1 MNTQNI
7 ITRTVVIVFF
17 LMIFISFSAFAKSP
31 YNADIIKRVEN
42 LNTIIE
48 VRVTEEVIKQIKL
61 TVESWREDSEI
72 VLGRSSLYFP
82 VIENVLREK
91 NLPDELKYIA
101 VIESAL
107 LPRAKSNQGAT
118 GMWQFM
124 KGTAELFGLKINKHI
139 DERKDVLIA
148 TEKATDYLQLL
159 YETYGNWTTALAA
172 YNCGT
177 GRVNKAIKKAG
188 GSKEYWTIAQ
198 YLPTETKRYIP
209 RFIAAAYLMNY
220 YYLHDLSPIFPS
232 DDIRYTA
239 SVKVFQKTD
248 LKKLSK
254 ELDLDFDLVTYLNP
268 VYVKDYIPAAG
279 EGEYY
284 LLTLPDYK
292 MSAFI
297 DRFSSVQNLVYS
309 PLSLKRPLTTDA
321 IQPEIVSASRTSKD
335 YINFLS
341 KQFTIVRDNLKDTS
355 MLKNLSKGV
364 LPGRERMKLYQ
375 LGKKESLADVAE
387 AKNIPLADLISIN
400 NIDESKGL
408 PPGSIIIL
416 SR

>member
-1 MNTQNI
+1 
-7 ITRTVVIVFF
+7 
-17 LMIFISFSAFAKSP
+17 
-31 YNADIIKRVEN
+31 
-42 LNTIIE
+42 
-48 VRVTEEVIKQIKL
+48 
-61 TVESWREDSEI
+61 
-72 VLGRSSLYFP
+72 

-91 NLPDELKYIA
+91 NLPDDLKYIA

-107 LPRAKSNQGAT
+107 LPRAQSNQGAA

-124 KGTAELFGLKINKHI
+124 KGTAELFGLKVGKVI
-139 DERKDVLIA
+139 DERKDVIKS

-159 YETYGNWTTALAA
+159 YETYGNWTIALAA

-188 GSKEYWTIAQ
+188 GSKDYWAVSQ

-220 YYLHDLSPIFPS
+220 YYIHDLSPALIS
-232 DDIRYTA
+232 DDIRYT
-239 SVKVFQKTD
+239 STVKVFDKID
-248 LKKLSK
+248 LKKLSN
-254 ELDLDFDLVTYLNP
+254 ELDLDFEIMKYLNP
-268 VYVKDYIPAAG
+268 VFVKDYIPAAE
-279 EGEYY
+279 EGEFYT
-284 LLTLPDYK
+284 LTLPDYK
-292 MSAFI
+292 MSVYVDKFNI
-297 DRFSSVQNLVYS
+297 LDNLVINPVSQKRYS
-309 PLSLKRPLTTDA
+309 EADQA
-321 IQPEIVSASRTSKD
+321 VTSETRSSKE
-335 YINFLS
+335 YIKFLS
-341 KQFTIVRDNLKDTS
+341 NHFSIVRDNLKDS
-355 MLKNLSKGV
+355 SLLGKLSKGI

>member
-1 MNTQNI
+1 MNILNI
-7 ITRTVVIVFF
+7 ITKTYVMVFF
-17 LMIFISFSAFAKSP
+17 LTNFTLISAFSRSP

-42 LNTIIE
+42 LNTIVD

-61 TVESWREDSEI
+61 TVESWREDSEV

-82 VIENVLREK
+82 LIENVLREK

-107 LPRAKSNQGAT
+107 LPSAKSNQGAC

-124 KGTAELFGLKINKHI
+124 KGTANFFDLKVNKHI
-139 DERKDVLIA
+139 DERKDIIKA

-172 YNCGT
+172 YNCGP
-177 GRVNKAIKKAG
+177 GRVNKAIKQAG
-188 GSKEYWTIAQ
+188 GSKDYWAIVG
-198 YLPTETKRYIP
+198 YLPKETKKYIP

-220 YYLHDLSPIFPS
+220 YYLHDLNPREIS
-232 DDIRYTA
+232 DDIKYTA
-239 SVKVFQKTD
+239 SFKVYEKTD
-248 LKKLSK
+248 LKKLGK
-254 ELDLDFDLVTYLNP
+254 ALDIDFDLIKYLNP
-268 VYVKDYIPAAG
+268 VYVKDYIPAP
-279 EGEYY
+279 EDGEYN
-284 LLTLPDYK
+284 LITLPDHK
-292 MSAFI
+292 MSAYI
-297 DRFSSVQNLVYS
+297 QRFSSVQNLVYS
-309 PLSLKRPLTTDA
+309 PLSMKRPSTETTET
-321 IQPEIVSASRTSKD
+321 EIVMVQRTSKD

-341 KQFTIVRDNLKDTS
+341 RQFTIVRDNLKDTS
-355 MLKNLSKGV
+355 MLKNLSKGL

-387 AKNIPLADLISIN
+387 SKNIPLADLISIN
-400 NIDESKGL
+400 NIDENKGL

>member
-1 MNTQNI
+1 
-7 ITRTVVIVFF
+7 
-17 LMIFISFSAFAKSP
+17 MIFISLSAFAKSP

-42 LNTIIE
+42 LNTIVD
-48 VRVTEEVIKQIKL
+48 VRVTEEVIRQIKL

-82 VIENVLREK
+82 VIENALREK

-107 LPRAKSNQGAT
+107 LPTAKSNQGAT

-124 KGTAELFGLKINKHI
+124 KGTAELFGLQINKHI
-139 DERKDVLIA
+139 DERKDVLRA
-148 TEKATDYLQLL
+148 TDKATDYLQLL

-177 GRVNKAIKKAG
+177 GRVNKAIRKAG
-188 GSKEYWTIAQ
+188 GSKDYWTIAQ
-198 YLPTETKRYIP
+198 YLPTETKKYIP
-209 RFIAAAYLMNY
+209 RFIAAAYLMKY
-220 YYLHDLSPIFPS
+220 HYLHDLNPILPA

-239 SVKVFQKTD
+239 SIKVFEKTD
-248 LKKLSK
+248 LKQLSK
-254 ELDLDFDLVTYLNP
+254 DLDIDFDLMKYLNP
-268 VYVKDYIPAAG
+268 LYLKEFIPVATDRD
-279 EGEYY
+279 YY
-284 LLTLPDYK
+284 LLTLPDHK
-292 MSAFI
+292 MAAFVG
-297 DRFSSVQNLVYS
+297 RFSSVQNLVNS
-309 PLSLKRPLTTDA
+309 PLSLKRPSNEEEA
-321 IQPEIVSASRTSKD
+321 IEIVDAPRTSKD
-335 YINFLS
+335 YIKFLS
-341 KQFTIVRDNLKDTS
+341 KQFVTVQDNLYDTS
-355 MLKNLSKGV
+355 MLKNLAKGV

-387 AKNIPLADLISIN
+387 SKNIPLADLISMN